1 MSALRVE
8 SFTASREKL
17 TAFEQ
22 VRDAVGIYTG
32 AAPEPVPEGT
42 LCFVAWEGEAPFARA
57 SAWVAPG
64 LHHAPGASGLVGHY
78 EALRPDAGVAVLTAA
93 CRALS
98 ERRVA
103 RVLGPMNGS
112 TWSRYRLALRASES
126 DPPPFL
132 AEPWNPA
139 RYPDDFAAAGF
150 VPEAHYE
157 SREDDRLD
165 EDARDAEQLAES
177 VRRAGVR
184 VRTLDLARFDE
195 ELAALFALSLSAFAD
210 NLFYTPIDLPA
221 FRAQYEK
228 MRPFID
234 PELVLIAEDAR
245 GRPVAFQFAYQD
257 PLAPPGLPPR
267 VIVKTVATSVAMR
280 GLGLGGHLLDRIR
293 RRARALSC
301 GSVIHALIHA
311 HNLSLRMSARHHGR
325 QFRRYALYR
334 WAP

>member
-8 SFTASREKL
+8 RFATGPERL
-17 TAFEQ
+17 TAFDR
-22 VRDAVGIYTG
+22 VRDEIGLYAH
-32 AAPEPVPEGT
+32 AAPESVPEGT
-42 LCFVAWEGEAPFARA
+42 LCFVAWEGETPLARA
-57 SAWVAPG
+57 SAFVAAD
-64 LHHAPGASGLVGHY
+64 LRHAPGASGLVGHY
-78 EALRPDAGVAVLTAA
+78 EALRRDAGMAVLAAA
-93 CRALS
+93 CRALT

-112 TWSRYRLALRASES
+112 TWARYRLAQRANES

-139 RYPDDFAAAGF
+139 RYPEDFAAAGF

-165 EDARDAEQLAES
+165 EDARDADQLAES

-195 ELAALFALSLSAFAD
+195 ELATLFALSLATFAD
-210 NLFYTPIDLPA
+210 NLFYTPIDLAA

-228 MRPFID
+228 MRPLID

-245 GRPVAFQFAYQD
+245 GRPVAFQFAYPD
-257 PLAPPGLPPR
+257 PLTPPDLPRR
-267 VIVKTVATSVAMR
+267 VIVKTVATSVSMR

-293 RRARALSC
+293 RRARALGC

-325 QFRRYALYR
+325 QFRRYTLYR